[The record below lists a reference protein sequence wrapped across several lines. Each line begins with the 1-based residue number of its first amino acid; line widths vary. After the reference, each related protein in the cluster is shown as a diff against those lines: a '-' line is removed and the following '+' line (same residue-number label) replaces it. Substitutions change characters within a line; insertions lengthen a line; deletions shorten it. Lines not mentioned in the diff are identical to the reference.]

1 MAYYI
6 GVDGGGTKTELAA
19 VGEDGRT
26 LCRAAGASTNPHAV
40 GEGAAVRE
48 LVSLMETIA
57 GADGVRGLRVGGIC
71 LGLSGVASDAEE
83 APFRGAVAG
92 FLQRIGASH
101 APVSFLSEAEISLM
115 AALGRAHGLLAV
127 SGTGSIVY
135 GVEPDGTRRRAGGWG
150 HLLGDEGSGYAIGV
164 RTLKAAMA
172 AYDGAVGS
180 TDIVPSILRS
190 YAFKDITELKAYIY
204 GPSIAKAD
212 IAAFAR
218 IAIDACERGDAVAA
232 EIVRGEASALA
243 ATAAALLDR
252 HPRFAAEEMAF
263 AGSVFR
269 SSKTFRDAFRR
280 SLAARYPELRFAA
293 EPSGRTPAE
302 GAALLARTLH
312 SSSHVRGNAIMNT
325 MSSSSSSSHELL
337 NRLITEQVN
346 ERTTRIDELDSE
358 SIMLLINDEDRK
370 VADSVRAIIPSVA
383 LAADWI
389 VDAFRAGGR
398 LFYVGAGTS
407 GRIGILD
414 ASECPPTYGTDPSL
428 VQGIIAGGF
437 QAVRDPI
444 EGAEDSAET
453 GAADIDAHGVR
464 AGDVVVGIAASGRT
478 PYVLG
483 AMRRARDIGARVVGL
498 SNNPGTPMADCADL
512 MLEAVVGPEAIQ
524 GSTRMKAGTAQKMIL
539 NLLTTTAFVRSGKVY
554 GNLMVDL
561 NPSNEKLVHRAK
573 RIIAQATGAD
583 DERVAKA
590 FEAAGRHVKTAI
602 VMLLA
607 DVEAPRA
614 QALLLE
620 ADGFVR
626 RALELSRN
634 A

>member
-26 LCRAAGASTNPHAV
+26 LLRAAGASTNPHAV
-40 GEGAAVRE
+40 GEDAAVRE
-48 LVSLMETIA
+48 LLSLLETIA
-57 GADGVRGLRVGGIC
+57 LSNAVRGLELGGVC
-71 LGLSGVASDAEE
+71 LGLSGVASDAEA
-83 APFRGAVAG
+83 APFREAAAG
-92 FLQRIGASH
+92 FLQRIGASN
-101 APVSFLSEAEISLM
+101 ALLTFLSEAEISLM
-115 AALGRAHGLLAV
+115 AALGRAYGLLAV

-172 AYDGAVGS
+172 AYDGVVSPTA
-180 TDIVPSILRS
+180 IVPSLLET
-190 YAFKDITELKAYIY
+190 YAFRDITELKAYIY

-212 IAAFAR
+212 IAAFAK
-218 IAIDACERGDAVAA
+218 IAIDACERGDAVAG
-232 EIVRGEASALA
+232 EIVRSEAAALA
-243 ATAAALLDR
+243 AAAAALLDR
-252 HPRFAAEEMAF
+252 HPRFASEEMAF

-269 SSKTFRDAFRR
+269 SSRTFRESFQR
-280 SLAARYPELRFAA
+280 SLAARHPGVRFAA
-293 EPSGRTPAE
+293 ADSLRTPAE
-302 GAALLARTLH
+302 GAALLAQTLH
-312 SSSHVRGNAIMNT
+312 SSSHVRGNAIMT
-325 MSSSSSSSHELL
+325 ISSSTSSSHELL
-337 NRLITEQVN
+337 DRLITEQAN
-346 ERTTRIDELDSE
+346 ERTARIDELDSE
-358 SIMLLINDEDRK
+358 RIMLLINDEDRK
-370 VADSVRAIIPSVA
+370 VAGSVRAIIPSIA

-437 QAVRDPI
+437 EAVRDPI

-498 SNNPGTPMADCADL
+498 SNNPDTPMADCADL

-539 NLLTTTAFVRSGKVY
+539 NLLTTTAFIRSGKVY

-583 DERVAKA
+583 DERVAQA

-607 DVEAPRA
+607 DVDAPRA

-620 ADGFVR
+620 AEGFVR
-626 RALELSRN
+626 RALELARN